1 MEIYKTK
8 RDSIDIMGDMSSAKK
23 LCFSEYV
30 KSELDIGKSK
40 TTFSTSILEWSFD
53 EKNQNVKRQFCYDAC
68 WRKTYGQK
76 RKISDFALQVISI
89 MPEAS
94 PTAVSLSSEP
104 TTQKSNISDQLL
116 EKVRTDVF
124 LFVITLILV
133 LFFLAKPVLFY
144 L

>member
-30 KSELDIGKSK
+30 KSELHIGKSK
-40 TTFSTSILEWSFD
+40 TTFSTSILEWSFA
-53 EKNQNVKRQFCYDAC
+53 EKNQNVKRQFCCDAC

-76 RKISDFALQVISI
+76 KISDFALQAISI

-104 TTQKSNISDQLL
+104 TTQKNNISDQLL
-116 EKVRTDVF
+116 DKVRTDVF
-124 LFVITLILV
+124 LFVIILILV
-133 LFFLAKPVLFY
+133 LFFLAILILFY

>member
-40 TTFSTSILEWSFD
+40 TTFSTSILEWSFA
-53 EKNQNVKRQFCYDAC
+53 EKNQNVKRQFCCDAC

-76 RKISDFALQVISI
+76 KISDFALQAISI

-104 TTQKSNISDQLL
+104 TTQKNNISDQLL
-116 EKVRTDVF
+116 DKVRTDVF
-124 LFVITLILV
+124 LFVIILILV
-133 LFFLAKPVLFY
+133 LFFLAILVLFY